1 MSDHTIPIEIDDP
14 ALDAAALHQRVLD
27 GISRR
32 RQLAV
37 ERGLDFENLARGQ
50 LLMTATN
57 EHWLK
62 DLQLYQDKIHVHAA
76 LTPPPYTYL
85 GFPMAILIRLKK
97 EFHGLAA
104 FYCNLL
110 GERQILFNEKLVQ
123 ILNVFSHSLESAE
136 SLADRVA
143 ELQQRVEILE
153 QQLQKNDKH

>member
-1 MSDHTIPIEIDDP
+1 MSDYTLPIEVDDP
-14 ALDAAALHQRVLD
+14 ALDAAVLHQRVLD
-27 GISRR
+27 GISQR

-50 LLMTATN
+50 LLMAATN

-62 DLQLYQDKIHVHAA
+62 DLQLYQDKIHVHTT
-76 LTPPPYTYL
+76 LTPPPYTNL
-85 GFPMAILIRLKK
+85 GFLTAILIRLKK
-97 EFHGLAA
+97 ELHGLAA

-110 GERQILFNEKLVQ
+110 GQRQILFNEKLVQ
-123 ILNVFSHSLESAE
+123 ILQLFSHSLESAE

-153 QQLQKNDKH
+153 QQLQKDEKH